1 MATQF
6 DFSNDDWERVAA
18 VPLLVGM
25 AVAKAE
31 DSGFV
36 GSIRETRALLANIAE
51 GSAENPAAELIQQAA
66 ATDTSVDFEAF
77 KALSADAL
85 ATDAEQACVELSRLL
100 PDVVE
105 AETAAGYK
113 RWIVELASAVAET
126 AKENGQRISP
136 GEVAVIDR
144 IEKALGL
151 DGSEG

>member
-51 GSAENPAAELIQQAA
+51 GSADNPASGLIQQAA

-85 ATDAEQACVELSRLL
+85 ATDAEQACIELSRVL
-100 PDVVE
+100 PEVVE

-113 RWIVELASAVAET
+113 RWILEVASAVAET

-136 GEVAVIDR
+136 GEVAVIER
-144 IEKALGL
+144 VEKALGL
-151 DGSEG
+151 DQADS